1 MIHEARYRERG
12 ADAMQ
17 HRKHI
22 ETECYELLLVHEG
35 EGHMFIKDR
44 LYPLR
49 AGTLFFVSPGE
60 LHCSMPVVPQAYC
73 RSKLIIEREAL
84 GTLLSVVES
93 SFLLASVFDGENA
106 CLVPQEEG
114 LVLIE
119 RRLETVA
126 RLYAGG
132 RAEDKPVL
140 YAALLSLLDLCAH
153 SGRAP
158 VVPRDGVAA
167 RALAYIGTHLC
178 EPLTLD
184 EIAAALYVSKCHL
197 CRAFSRAVGMTV
209 MDYIG
214 SRRLALA
221 KQLLVTTGKSVSE
234 IAAAAGFSGFSY
246 FSNYFRRAEGKTPSA
261 YRRENQ

>member
-1 MIHEARYRERG
+1 
-12 ADAMQ
+12 
-17 HRKHI
+17 
-22 ETECYELLLVHEG
+22 
-35 EGHMFIKDR
+35 
-44 LYPLR
+44 
-49 AGTLFFVSPGE
+49 
-60 LHCSMPVVPQAYC
+60 MPSVPQAYC
-73 RSKLIIEREAL
+73 RSKLIIEGAAL
-84 GTLLSVVES
+84 GTLLSAVES
-93 SFLLASVFDGENA
+93 SFLLARVFDGEGA
-106 CLVPQEEG
+106 CLVPHKEG
-114 LVLIE
+114 AALIE

-126 RLYAGG
+126 RLHAGG
-132 RAEDKPVL
+132 KTEDKPML
-140 YAALLSLLDLCAH
+140 YAALLSLFDLCAR

-158 VVPRDGVAA
+158 AVPQDGVAA

-184 EIAAALYVSKCHL
+184 GIAAALYVSKCYL

-221 KQLLVTTGKSVSE
+221 KQLLVTTGKSISE
-234 IAAAAGFSGFSY
+234 IAVEAGFSGFSY